1 MICIKCGKRFNSNDG
16 CCVKCGYINNV
27 DSGVIHEDETINK
40 LDCKKIID
48 YGKYIKNILI
58 ICISIIML
66 GIAFMGLIILLFMD
80 DKTRVEIGLSYS
92 NEEKYEI
99 EPNDMLRGI
108 YLGMSREKISRL
120 ENEYIDSVKEFNYDD
135 YMTYI
140 DCNYGGY
147 RGRTKY
153 KFLENKLEEIEVI
166 FYPENESNVIFK
178 SLSENFDNEYER
190 ILINKDKADI
200 KYKEYGSNI
209 NEMQWKFKNMIIILK
224 NSDCIK
230 LNVRY
235 N

>member
-16 CCVKCGYINNV
+16 CCVRCGYINNV
-27 DSGVIHEDETINK
+27 DSGFIYEDSVINT
-40 LDCKKIID
+40 LDSKKIID
-48 YGKYIKNILI
+48 YSKKIKKISI

-66 GIAFMGLIILLFMD
+66 AIAFMGLIILLFMD
-80 DKTRVEIGLSYS
+80 DKTRAEIGLPYS
-92 NEEKYEI
+92 NEEKYRI
-99 EPNDMLRGI
+99 EPNDILRGI
-108 YLGMSREKISRL
+108 YLGMSREKISRM
-120 ENEYIDSVKEFNYDD
+120 ENEYIDSVKEFNYED
-135 YMTYI
+135 YMTYT

-178 SLSENFDNEYER
+178 SISENFDEEYER
-190 ILINKDKADI
+190 VLINKDK
-200 KYKEYGSNI
+200 EGSNI
-209 NEMQWKFKNMIIILK
+209 NELQWKVKDMIITLK